1 VAGRVV
7 TPKRENCHSNLGEK
21 IVQLRYFVPFKAQEG
36 VDAQFAL
43 KEKLINIEGVAIDTS
58 INANKWQVPAEDLD
72 FITQSLIGAQLR
84 VDHAESALMVI
95 GKVPEAKRV
104 GDTVWFRAEVGE
116 EKLVEKVL
124 RGYVTHVSI
133 QVDSDDVE
141 CSRCKRPTRNEG
153 MLIHLCPGAWE
164 IVHKPKV
171 RELSIVASPAY
182 KNTEF
187 KPVGF
192 AAAMN
197 DSQWDAIVKSVEN
210 SQSFKNDKDVGSRLQ
225 EPQEPENKNGQ
236 QQEVKP
242 LSEKD
247 NQVSSHQAQAVV
259 NVSPGEQAPKQVEY
273 EDLMNQLTQLE
284 KKIRERP
291 SASDADLDA
300 LNKKVTELES
310 ELAKKATKKNLSKK
324 ISELSKKLSEEGEE
338 AENLEDAKNT
348 QKAPEGDSTAQK
360 VAGKGI
366 VAVNEINRDALGNF
380 DWFQDILKAHRKLVG
395 FK

>member
-1 VAGRVV
+1 
-7 TPKRENCHSNLGEK
+7 
-21 IVQLRYFVPFKAQEG
+21 VQLRYFVPFKAQEG

-153 MLIHLCPGAWE
+153 MLMHLCPGAWE

-273 EDLMNQLTQLE
+273 EDLMNQLTRLE
-284 KKIRERP
+284 KKIREGP

-300 LNKKVTELES
+300 LNKKVAELES

-338 AENLEDAKNT
+338 AEDLEDAKNT

>member
-1 VAGRVV
+1 
-7 TPKRENCHSNLGEK
+7 
-21 IVQLRYFVPFKAQEG
+21 VQLRYFVPFKAQEG

-284 KKIRERP
+284 KKIREGP

-300 LNKKVTELES
+300 LNKKVAELES

>member
-1 VAGRVV
+1 
-7 TPKRENCHSNLGEK
+7 
-21 IVQLRYFVPFKAQEG
+21 
-36 VDAQFAL
+36 
-43 KEKLINIEGVAIDTS
+43 
-58 INANKWQVPAEDLD
+58 
-72 FITQSLIGAQLR
+72 
-84 VDHAESALMVI
+84 
-95 GKVPEAKRV
+95 
-104 GDTVWFRAEVGE
+104 
-116 EKLVEKVL
+116 
-124 RGYVTHVSI
+124 
-133 QVDSDDVE
+133 
-141 CSRCKRPTRNEG
+141 
-153 MLIHLCPGAWE
+153 
-164 IVHKPKV
+164 VHKPKV
-171 RELSIVASPAY
+171 RDLSIVASPAY

-197 DSQWDAIVKSVEN
+197 EDQWNAIMNTVAGNSDASQLLGN
-210 SQSFKNDKDVGSRLQ
+210 SNKDVGSRPK

-236 QQEVKP
+236 QQEVK
-242 LSEKD
+242 LMSAKADEKA
-247 NQVSSHQAQAVV
+247 SKLQAQGVV
-259 NVSPGEQAPKQVEY
+259 NVGPGETAPKQVEY
-273 EDLMNQLTQLE
+273 QDLMNQLTLLE
-284 KKIRERP
+284 KKIREGP

-300 LNKKVTELES
+300 LNKKVAELES

>member
-1 VAGRVV
+1 
-7 TPKRENCHSNLGEK
+7 
-21 IVQLRYFVPFKAQEG
+21 VQLRYFVPFKAQEG

-141 CSRCKRPTRNEG
+141 CSKCKRPTRKEG

-225 EPQEPENKNGQ
+225 KPQEPENKNGQ

-247 NQVSSHQAQAVV
+247 NKVSSHQAQAVV

-300 LNKKVTELES
+300 LNKKVAELES